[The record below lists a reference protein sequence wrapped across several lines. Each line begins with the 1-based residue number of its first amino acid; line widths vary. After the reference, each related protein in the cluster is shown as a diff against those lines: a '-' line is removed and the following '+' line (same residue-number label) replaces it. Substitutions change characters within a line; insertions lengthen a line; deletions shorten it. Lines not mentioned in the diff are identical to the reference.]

1 MSLNMTGPAYDH
13 VNQLAS
19 SALANQGISQSTN
32 DMLATAQKVAS
43 EKGGTSEQASINNQL
58 YAQAALTQM
67 LYQTQSAERAM
78 EFSADEAEKQREWSA
93 MMSNTAY
100 QRSVADL
107 KKAGL
112 NPILAYTNGPASTPT
127 GSSAAGIAQ
136 SGSQANVDVTDWD
149 SNKKNAT
156 ANMLSSVAQL
166 IYGSAKT
173 VESISSFF
181 PGKAFPIGFGK

>member
-13 VNQLAS
+13 VNQLAT

-181 PGKAFPIGFGK
+181 PEKAFSFGFGK

>member
-1 MSLNMTGPAYDH
+1 MSLNMTGSAYDH

-19 SALANQGISQSTN
+19 SVLANQGISQSTN

-43 EKGGTSEQASINNQL
+43 EEGGTSEQASINNQL

-181 PGKAFPIGFGK
+181 PGKALSFGFGK

>member
-13 VNQLAS
+13 VNQLAT

-181 PGKAFPIGFGK
+181 PENAFSIGFGK